1 MTCIFCGSDLAGCRS
16 KEHVLPQWALDEFGL
31 RDELTMPTH
40 FSQSG
45 QVLSD
50 RLHTYNGM
58 VAGKVCQN
66 CNSGW
71 MSRLEVE
78 NKDLITALARGRRD
92 TLDLQDG
99 AAVGLA
105 RWAFKTALALH
116 AASNYRRLVPVEHY
130 RHLPCGDANLPS
142 GVHVVGKSWPLP
154 CAFSWAQS
162 PSWWIHQPQ
171 RELSAE
177 ELQTLKTHG
186 YKICLC
192 LSHLLLLV
200 AFNPLATA
208 KVILW
213 KYLHVPLYPRSG
225 PVAWLVGQPQLPTDH
240 PFKAV
245 AAFHHSFGV
254 TPT

>member
-130 RHLPCGDANLPS
+130 RHLSCCDASLP
-142 GVHVVGKSWPLP
+142 
-154 CAFSWAQS
+154 
-162 PSWWIHQPQ
+162 
-171 RELSAE
+171 
-177 ELQTLKTHG
+177 
-186 YKICLC
+186 
-192 LSHLLLLV
+192 
-200 AFNPLATA
+200 
-208 KVILW
+208 
-213 KYLHVPLYPRSG
+213 
-225 PVAWLVGQPQLPTDH
+225 
-240 PFKAV
+240 
-245 AAFHHSFGV
+245 
-254 TPT
+254 